1 MLDDENIETSQE
13 SSNVPDSP
21 QGEQGESSTTESLRD
36 TLAKAFDRA
45 RDESGKFKAKEPEA
59 APTATAPEVPQA
71 ATTEATAPAAP
82 VVRPPDAWSPA
93 AKSKFAEL
101 PADIQAEIQRREEE
115 VHKGFTKFDE
125 ERVLGKQIKDVISP
139 YMPMIRAEGGNEKE
153 AISNLL
159 QTAYTLRTA
168 APAVKRDLI
177 LGLAQQYGVDLGL
190 QQQFQPQNGYGAD
203 PTVQQLQSQVQQ
215 LTQFINGQQQTVKQQ
230 EDAQTQSMIQ
240 SFASDPANLYF
251 EDVKPHMAA
260 LLQNGQAATLQEA
273 YEQACWARPDIRLL
287 MLQSQEKQALAK
299 KQEQANKARAAAGSV
314 AGGTPLGGGTQ
325 ALSPAQSVRDELQ
338 QQFAALK
345 TGRI

>member
-1 MLDDENIETSQE
+1 MFEEENIETLQE
-13 SSNVPDSP
+13 SSNVPESP
-21 QGEQGESSTTESLRD
+21 QSEQGNETTESLRD
-36 TLAKAFDRA
+36 TLAKAFERE

-59 APTATAPEVPQA
+59 APEVAAPVAQETPA
-71 ATTEATAPAAP
+71 EAAPAAP
-82 VVRPPDAWSPA
+82 AVRPPDAWSPA

-101 PADIQAEIQRREEE
+101 PPDIQAEIQRREEE

-168 APAVKRDLI
+168 TPEVKRDLI
-177 LGLAQQYGVDLGL
+177 IGLANQYGVNLGI
-190 QQQFQPQNGYGAD
+190 QQQFQPQSGYGVD

-215 LTQFINGQQQTVKQQ
+215 LTQYINGQQQTAEQL
-230 EDAQTQSMIQ
+230 ENAQTQSMIQ
-240 SFASDPANLYF
+240 SFASDPANIYF
-251 EDVKPHMAA
+251 NDVKPHMAA

-273 YEQACWARPDIRLL
+273 YEQACWARPDIRQI
-287 MLQSQEKQALAK
+287 MLQEQTKQEMAK
-299 KQEQANKARAAAGSV
+299 KQEQANKARNAAGSV
-314 AGGTPLGGGTQ
+314 SGAPIGASTATQKPAGNL
-325 ALSPAQSVRDELQ
+325 RDELR

-345 TGRI
+345 QSRV